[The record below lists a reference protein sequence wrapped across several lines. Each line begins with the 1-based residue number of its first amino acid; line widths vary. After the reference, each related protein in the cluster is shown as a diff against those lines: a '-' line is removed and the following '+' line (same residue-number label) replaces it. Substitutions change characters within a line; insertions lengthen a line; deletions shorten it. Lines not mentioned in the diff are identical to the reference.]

1 VSRETGRGHYFFL
14 KKVEM
19 AESRELLA
27 DLTMLKCRRI
37 FRFKQIDTIKDTF
50 KDTVNKWAPGEA

>member
-1 VSRETGRGHYFFL
+1 
-14 KKVEM
+14 M